1 MKIVKIEKTM
11 PIYLLAVLFLSYPVF
26 GLILNALNGL
36 LKVQWSFESPVF
48 YAWDKIVFVGDVL
61 AAILV
66 SKTYSKNTFVRII
79 LTIVLS
85 FIFALAQTW
94 CFLSGYVLLG
104 TFVVLAVWFWW
115 VKYRV
120 K

>member
-1 MKIVKIEKTM
+1 M

-66 SKTYSKNTFVRII
+66 SVTYFKNIFVRII
-79 LTIVLS
+79 LSVILTA
-85 FIFALAQTW
+85 IFFLAQTW
-94 CFLSGYVLLG
+94 CFQSGFILAAICL
-104 TFVVLAVWFWW
+104 TLAVWFWL
-115 VKYRV
+115 VKYRIPKGTV
-120 K
+120 